1 MIFKNINIRLSLV
14 YVLFLILFSADAFS
28 AETPLIKVG
37 DLFPDIELSL
47 PRASDYAEYLG
58 VSGKTGFWVKDIQ
71 AQLVLVEIMNINCA
85 SCQKQAP
92 VYNDLFDKIQSLPET
107 KEKIKVLAIGV
118 GNKNEHIQKYQ
129 DHFKAQYPIVEDP
142 GLAIYNALGKS
153 PVPLSLYVRLNK
165 KDGKAVVVAS
175 HAGYLSDPEAM
186 FTQLRSLMDMDADTA
201 QILAGTPTD
210 TFVRVK
216 PILSEE
222 ALMEK
227 ISDALKAQGNDY
239 AKPEKIVL
247 EDKSAVYTSIRKDPK
262 RPERVFVRVVSQPSP
277 CDVCHDVHFAYLF
290 EDTGKIVQLI
300 PLKLSKYGNK
310 AWTREDIAKMEQNLV
325 GRSIENPFHYDQG
338 VDAITSATITSLV
351 IIESLNEGNH
361 LFQELKAK
369 GLVFTKEMTED

>member
-1 MIFKNINIRLSLV
+1 
-14 YVLFLILFSADAFS
+14 
-28 AETPLIKVG
+28 
-37 DLFPDIELSL
+37 
-47 PRASDYAEYLG
+47 
-58 VSGKTGFWVKDIQ
+58 
-71 AQLVLVEIMNINCA
+71 MNINCA

-247 EDKSAVYTSIRKDPK
+247 EDKSTVYTSIRKDPK